1 MREEKRAEAISEEI
15 IAENIPRTSGSS
27 KKLKEDKH
35 KRNHTLLYPS
45 RMLKIK
51 DKEKNS
57 SEEEPTKEQR

>member
-1 MREEKRAEAISEEI
+1 MREEKGAEAISEEI

-45 RMLKIK
+45 
-51 DKEKNS
+51 
-57 SEEEPTKEQR
+57 